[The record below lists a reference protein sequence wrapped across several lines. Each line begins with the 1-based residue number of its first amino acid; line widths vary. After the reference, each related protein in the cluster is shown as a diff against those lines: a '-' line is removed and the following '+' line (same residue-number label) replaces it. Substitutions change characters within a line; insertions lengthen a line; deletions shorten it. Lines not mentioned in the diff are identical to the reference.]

1 MQRRSRLWV
10 APAVLGFVLLA
21 SAAQARPADA
31 PTVTLSSAKLTTHWK
46 ESWLTGS
53 VSFAGTASAG
63 PVTLEAVLRP
73 VTRPGPPTAAA
84 EISLP
89 AGGPFSRTLK
99 LPSRMLPG
107 TYRLTINGTAG
118 GVPTATVSRNLVNP
132 APAEGIVDRSYES
145 LTETGKAINTAK
157 GPRNRLW
164 VHYHFV
170 VRPKAPGLLVKWH
183 SPNFRWYGIAQKPP
197 TADIK
202 SYVQST
208 GAPLMRGVWFAYL
221 FWKGTVVKRTRVR
234 IS

>member
-1 MQRRSRLWV
+1 MQLRSPLWV
-10 APAVLGFVLLA
+10 APVVLGFVFVA

-31 PTVTLSSAKLTTHWK
+31 PTVTLSSAAITAHWK

-53 VSFAGTASAG
+53 VSFAGSASGG
-63 PVTLEAVLRP
+63 PVSLEAVLRP
-73 VTRPGPPTAAA
+73 VSRTGPPTAVA

-107 TYRLTINGTAG
+107 TYRLTVNGTASG
-118 GVPTATVSRNLVNP
+118 AATATVSRNLVNP
-132 APAEGIVDRSYES
+132 APAEGIVDRTYAS
-145 LTETGKAINTAK
+145 LTETSPAINTAK
-157 GPRNRLW
+157 APRNRLW
-164 VHYHFV
+164 VHYHFAV
-170 VRPKAPGLLVKWH
+170 KPKGPGLRVQWH
-183 SPNFRWYGIAQKPP
+183 SPNFRWYGIASK
-197 TADIK
+197 TNTTEIK

>member
-1 MQRRSRLWV
+1 MKRRSPLWV
-10 APAVLGFVLLA
+10 APAVLGFVFLA
-21 SAAQARPADA
+21 SAAQARSVAA

-46 ESWLTGS
+46 ESWLTGTL
-53 VSFAGTASAG
+53 SFAGTATSG

-89 AGGPFSRTLK
+89 SGGPFSRTVK

-107 TYRLTINGTAG
+107 KYRLTINGTAG
-118 GVPTATVSRNLVNP
+118 GVATATVTRNLVNP
-132 APAEGIVDRSYES
+132 APAEGIVDRSYAS
-145 LTETGKAINTAK
+145 LTSGGKAINTAK
-157 GPRNRLW
+157 GPRNKLW
-164 VHYHFV
+164 VHYHFA
-170 VRPKAPGLLVKWH
+170 VRPKASGLRVQWH
-183 SPNFRWYGIAQKPP
+183 SPDFRWYGIAQK
-197 TADIK
+197 TNTTEIK
-202 SYVQST
+202 SYVEST